1 MILDFWENEKPPLEW
16 EKGLLKVLPKKG
28 DLSMPGNYRGIMLL
42 ETCYKI
48 VAIILHDRL
57 RPIAESLD
65 HEAQCGF
72 RPGRGCV
79 DGVFTVKMA
88 MMKRK
93 EHGLESWILFLD
105 LVKAFD
111 RVPRELLW
119 QVLEIFGIPAKLILL
134 LKSLHARV
142 EVKFVINDVTKSIES
157 IIGVKQ
163 GDILGPLLFIFYLAS
178 VMISWRNAY
187 DRPVCIFHTKFDDV
201 LTGRRYNTKRNI
213 EEFSLPDSEYA
224 DDTAVLFTSRESTET
239 YVPLLL
245 NHFIRFGLEIHV
257 ATDEKPSKSEIL
269 FVAAPKRIYKNQST
283 YESCNLSNIV
293 LPKGTHLPIVDCF
306 CYLGSFLTREC
317 NDNVDVDAR
326 INSASRAFG
335 KLRKCLFASTSI
347 SYKAKKFVYEC
358 IILAILLYGA
368 EHWCLTESLFR
379 KLRVFHARC
388 VRAMCRV
395 NRLHTRVYRIRT
407 SDLLNRLS
415 LQSIDSYVNRFQLCC
430 MVMLCHSMGPQRLPQ
445 KNVTS

>member
-48 VAIILHDRL
+48 VSIILHDRL
-57 RPIAESLD
+57 RPITETLD

-79 DGVFTVKMA
+79 DRVFTVKMT

-111 RVPRELLW
+111 RVPREMLW
-119 QVLEIFGIPAKLILL
+119 QVLEIFGIPAKLIRL
-134 LKSLHARV
+134 LKSLHAHF

-201 LTGRRYNTKRNI
+201 LTGRRYNTKRNV
-213 EEFSLPDSEYA
+213 EEFSL
-224 DDTAVLFTSRESTET
+224 
-239 YVPLLL
+239 
-245 NHFIRFGLEIHV
+245 
-257 ATDEKPSKSEIL
+257 
-269 FVAAPKRIYKNQST
+269 
-283 YESCNLSNIV
+283 
-293 LPKGTHLPIVDCF
+293 
-306 CYLGSFLTREC
+306 
-317 NDNVDVDAR
+317 
-326 INSASRAFG
+326 
-335 KLRKCLFASTSI
+335 
-347 SYKAKKFVYEC
+347 
-358 IILAILLYGA
+358 
-368 EHWCLTESLFR
+368 
-379 KLRVFHARC
+379 
-388 VRAMCRV
+388 
-395 NRLHTRVYRIRT
+395 
-407 SDLLNRLS
+407 
-415 LQSIDSYVNRFQLCC
+415 
-430 MVMLCHSMGPQRLPQ
+430 
-445 KNVTS
+445 